1 MNRFALTCGVWLKA
15 LGFLAFAMEL
25 AGCAST
31 AETKDP
37 DRFYRAYG
45 DTWVYSKTEIRTT
58 SYLNLDS
65 PHGFLGPRTDHEETH
80 RIRNSAGKE
89 ISIPDSLYALQRD
102 GTMKKIR
109 CCKYFRET
117 GHLYNI
123 DDKLVFVFDN
133 ARKFIT
139 DCFIYPSGRPNNEW
153 APPGNRIYGVTVFAE
168 FDPQANVFKI
178 KSFNAGDNY
187 LPFEYT
193 AAELRSGRRD
203 LTAQQHHA
211 FLYARRKPFM
221 CESSGP
227 MQAADSSTPEL
238 DRGAYQFGAT
248 RLMQVSVAPGAAD
261 ALVHQLQGLAIRK
274 GFRTWKTNGPD
285 GKDPSLAI
293 QGEEILTIAAGDED
307 GLWRIGFY
315 RRMAKPSLPLPSEES
330 VDALVRE
337 IKHTLAN
344 VPGVAFPFG
353 QR

>member
-1 MNRFALTCGVWLKA
+1 MNWFALTCGVWLKG

-31 AETKDP
+31 AETRDP

-58 SYLNLDS
+58 RHLTLDS
-65 PHGFLGPRTDHEETH
+65 PHGFLGPRTDHEERH
-80 RIRNSAGKE
+80 LIRNSAGKE
-89 ISIPDSLYALQRD
+89 ISIPDNLYALQRD

-133 ARKFIT
+133 AREFIT

-153 APPGNRIYGVTVFAE
+153 ALPENRIYGVTVFAE
-168 FDPQANVFKI
+168 FDPQADVFKTR
-178 KSFNAGDNY
+178 SFNAGDNHMR
-187 LPFEYT
+187 FEYR
-193 AAELRSGRRD
+193 AAELRSGRTS
-203 LTAQQHHA
+203 LTVEQHDA
-211 FLYARRKPFM
+211 FLYAKRKPFM

-227 MQAADSSTPEL
+227 VPAPDSSTSEL
-238 DRGAYQFGAT
+238 DIGAYQAGAT
-248 RLMQVSVAPGAAD
+248 RLMQVSVAPGTTD
-261 ALVHQLQGLAIRK
+261 ALLHQLQSLAVRK

-285 GKDPSLAI
+285 GEDPSLAI

-307 GLWRIGFY
+307 GVWRIGFY
-315 RRMAKPSLPLPSEES
+315 RRMAKPSFPLPSEES
-330 VDALVRE
+330 VDALARE

-344 VPGVAFPFG
+344 VRGIAFPFG